1 MQLKRDN
8 YHTTGADRQYMSVS
22 QYKDFICCE
31 SMAMAKM
38 QGAWV
43 PAVNLNYQVGSYI
56 HAWAEGPEAL
66 EDFKAT
72 HPEMYTQKGQLRSEF
87 RQADQMIATLA
98 DDPLVMFALT
108 GHKEIILTGDLAGA
122 RWKIRM
128 DVYNPEGKRRIVDLK
143 TTRNIT
149 ELIWSTERG
158 CKVSFVDA
166 YNYPLQMAVYAEIE
180 RQNSQLDNWAETYIV
195 AVSKED
201 PPDKAVISLVDDA
214 RFARELYEVEQN
226 MTRIMAVKEGLM
238 TPRRCEKCAYCRSTK
253 RLKKVL
259 HYSEIGL

>member
-8 YHTTGADRQYMSVS
+8 YHTTEADRHYMSVS
-22 QYKDFICCE
+22 QYKDFLCCE
-31 SMAMAKM
+31 ALAMAKLRGEWIPPIN
-38 QGAWV
+38 Q
-43 PAVNLNYQVGSYI
+43 NYQVGSYI
-56 HAWAEGPEAL
+56 HAWAEGPSHLAEFIA
-66 EDFKAT
+66 DNPSMFTK
-72 HPEMYTQKGQLRSEF
+72 KGELYSQF

-108 GHKEIILTGDLAGA
+108 GHKEVIMTGDLAGSK
-122 RWKIRM
+122 WKIRM
-128 DVYNPEGKRRIVDLK
+128 DVYNPDGKRRIVDLK
-143 TTRNIT
+143 TTRNIN
-149 ELIWSTERG
+149 ELVWSTERG

-166 YNYPLQMAVYAEIE
+166 YNYSLQMAVYAEIE
-180 RQNSQLDNWAETYIV
+180 RQNSGSMDWAETYIV

-201 PPDKAVISLVDDA
+201 PPDKAVISMADDA

-226 MTRIMAVKEGLM
+226 MTRILAVKEGLIPP
-238 TPRRCEKCAYCRSTK
+238 TRCEKCAYCRSTK

>member
-1 MQLKRDN
+1 
-8 YHTTGADRQYMSVS
+8 MSVS
-22 QYKDFICCE
+22 QYKDFLVCE
-31 SMAMAKM
+31 AQTMAKLR
-38 QGAWV
+38 GEWV
-43 PAVNLNYQVGSYI
+43 PPINQNYQVGSYI
-56 HAWAEGPEAL
+56 HAWAEGPSHLAEFIA
-66 EDFKAT
+66 DNPSMFTKQGT
-72 HPEMYTQKGQLRSEF
+72 LRAEF
-87 RQADQMIATLA
+87 RQADQMIATMA
-98 DDPLVMFALT
+98 DDPLCMFTLT
-108 GHKEIILTGDLAGA
+108 GHKEVIMVGDLAGA

-149 ELIWSTERG
+149 ELIWSGERG

-180 RQNSQLDNWAETYIV
+180 RQNSQSDNWAETYIV

-201 PPDKAVISLVDDA
+201 PPDKAVISMVDDA

-226 MTRIMAVKEGLM
+226 MTRILAVKEGLM
-238 TPRRCEKCAYCRSTK
+238 EPRRCGKCAWCRSTK